1 MLYYGSLNHDAKLTF
16 LNCLLLLHVA
26 PPLLFTVTSFLVV
39 PTVLLYQPFPQ
50 SISVQICGICAGKI
64 SQFLLHD
71 YMYLLQYWQT
81 AKVYGV
87 QLTLFGSG
95 RYQSNNNLAFN
106 ISFNLYFYDEYS
118 RKVGKWL
125 NIVITMLDV
134 NRSHLAY

>member
-1 MLYYGSLNHDAKLTF
+1 MKKLK
-16 LNCLLLLHVA
+16 LIVYCCYMEPHPYCLLLHHFWSC
-26 PPLLFTVTSFLVV
+26 PPSCCTNPSPRVSECKYV
-39 PTVLLYQPFPQ
+39 
-50 SISVQICGICAGKI
+50 CGICAGKI

-95 RYQSNNNLAFN
+95 RYQSINNLAFN